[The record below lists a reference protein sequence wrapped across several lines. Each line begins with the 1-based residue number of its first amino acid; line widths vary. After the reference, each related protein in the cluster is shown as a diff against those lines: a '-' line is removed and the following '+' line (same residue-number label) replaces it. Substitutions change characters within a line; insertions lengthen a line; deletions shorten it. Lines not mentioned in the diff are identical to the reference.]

1 MAKTSK
7 PPKKTKRP
15 DFELAGHRV
24 KAGTAETVDI
34 PVSRLSTNTEIAMRV
49 RVVHGA
55 KPGPVIF
62 VSGSVHGD
70 EIIGVEICRRLLGA
84 VSPKRLAGTLLCI
97 PIVNAYGFVQ
107 HQRYLPDRRDL
118 NRCFPGSAKGSLA
131 AQLAHHFT
139 QEIIARCEVGIDLH
153 TAGLHRENLPQI
165 RISADRPRAAE
176 LAQAFAAPAIIVSSL
191 RAGSLRQT
199 AADHDCDVLLLEAG
213 EALRFD
219 EMSMRVGVQGIL
231 RVMAHLGM
239 GVRLPRKAGAK
250 PINSRRTVWVRAPEG
265 GIFRTVKPSG
275 AVVAKGE
282 VLGYLA
288 DPFGD
293 MDIEVGSPISGV
305 IIGRSNL
312 PVVNQGDA
320 LMHIAEVER
329 PRTAEERL
337 SDIEEAVF
345 ADGLF
350 DEDEI
355 V

>member
-1 MAKTSK
+1 MDTI
-7 PPKKTKRP
+7 
-15 DFELAGHRV
+15 
-24 KAGTAETVDI
+24 DI

-70 EIIGVEICRRLLGA
+70 EIIGVEICRRLLA
-84 VSPKRLAGTLLCI
+84 TISAKRLAGTLLCI

-118 NRCFPGSAKGSLA
+118 NRSFPGSATGSLA

-153 TAGLHRENLPQI
+153 SAGLHRENLPQI
-165 RISADRPRAAE
+165 RISADRARATE
-176 LAQAFAAPAIIVSSL
+176 LAEAFAAPAIIVSSL
-191 RAGSLRQT
+191 REGSLRQT
-199 AADHDCDVLLLEAG
+199 AADHGCDVLLLEAG
-213 EALRFD
+213 EALRFN
-219 EMSMRVGVQGIL
+219 ELSMRVGVQGIL

-239 GVRLPRKAGAK
+239 GVRQPRKAGAT
-250 PINSRRTVWVRAPEG
+250 PIRSHRTVWVRAPEG
-265 GIFRTVKPSG
+265 GIFRAVKASG
-275 AVVAKGE
+275 AFVHEGE
-282 VLGYLA
+282 ALGYLA

-293 MDIEVGSPISGV
+293 MDMPVTSPISGV

-320 LMHIAEVER
+320 LMHIAEVQR
-329 PRTAEERL
+329 PKTAEERL
-337 SDIEEAVF
+337 NDIEEAVF
-345 ADGLF
+345 ADRLF